1 MNFFLFNK
9 IVELAGVILF
19 SITLSPQIIKIIKT
33 QKVNDLSITF
43 LILNISSS
51 ILLGYSAIINHNTQF
66 IIVNTVAIIQTVILL
81 FLKNFYENSNN
92 YEKIPEKVTLMTSL

>member
-9 IVELAGVILF
+9 IVELSGVILF
-19 SITLSPQIIKIIKT
+19 SITLSPQIIKIIQT

-66 IIVNTVAIIQTVILL
+66 VIVNTVSIIQTVILL
-81 FLKNFYENSNN
+81 FLKNFYENNNN
-92 YEKIPEKVTLMTSL
+92 YQIIPEKVTLMTNL